1 LGSKLDEALNDNA
14 MEQYYERFNLHYNF
28 PAFST
33 NETTRRGGVSR
44 REVGHGNLA
53 RRSIL
58 QMMPKEYPYV
68 VRIVSDILES
78 NGSSS
83 MATVCAGT
91 LALMDTGVPIKAP
104 VSGIAMGLITD
115 NTRSVVL
122 SDILG
127 DEDHLGDMDFKVT
140 GTSAGI
146 CGVQMDIKIDGLDY
160 ALLTRALDQAKEGRL
175 HILNVMNKTMDA
187 PRADLKPHAPRI
199 ELMLVDSKFIG
210 GIIGTGGK
218 VIQGIQKETGAVVT
232 IEEKDN
238 KGYVYISGKMENVV
252 KAMAIIKGIITEP
265 EIGEVYEGK
274 VVKLMPFGAFVEFLP
289 GKDGLLHVSEISW
302 ERVENVEDVLKEGD
316 VVEVKLVEVDPK
328 TGKLKLSRK
337 ALLPK
342 PEGYVERERAPREGG
357 HGGNRGGGHDNRGGG
372 HGGNRGGG
380 GYNKR

>member
-1 LGSKLDEALNDNA
+1 
-14 MEQYYERFNLHYNF
+14 
-28 PAFST
+28 
-33 NETTRRGGVSR
+33 
-44 REVGHGNLA
+44 
-53 RRSIL
+53 
-58 QMMPKEYPYV
+58 
-68 VRIVSDILES
+68 
-78 NGSSS
+78 
-83 MATVCAGT
+83 
-91 LALMDTGVPIKAP
+91 
-104 VSGIAMGLITD
+104 
-115 NTRSVVL
+115 
-122 SDILG
+122 
-127 DEDHLGDMDFKVT
+127 
-140 GTSAGI
+140 
-146 CGVQMDIKIDGLDY
+146 
-160 ALLTRALDQAKEGRL
+160 
-175 HILNVMNKTMDA
+175 
-187 PRADLKPHAPRI
+187 
-199 ELMLVDSKFIG
+199 MLVDSKFIG

-218 VIQGIQKETGAVVT
+218 VIQGIQKDTGAVVT

-316 VVEVKLVEVDPK
+316 VVEVKLVEIDPK

-357 HGGNRGGGHDNRGGG
+357 GNGGHRGGGHDNRGGG

-380 GYNKR
+380 YNKR

>member
-1 LGSKLDEALNDNA
+1 
-14 MEQYYERFNLHYNF
+14 
-28 PAFST
+28 
-33 NETTRRGGVSR
+33 
-44 REVGHGNLA
+44 
-53 RRSIL
+53 
-58 QMMPKEYPYV
+58 MMPKEYPYV

-91 LALMDTGVPIKAP
+91 LALMDAGVPIKAP

-160 ALLTRALDQAKEGRL
+160 GLLTRALDQAKEGRL
-175 HILNVMNKTMDA
+175 HILSVMNKTLSE
-187 PRADLKPHAPRI
+187 PNADLKPHAPRI

-218 VIQGIQKETGAVVT
+218 VIQGIQKDTGAVVT

-238 KGYVYISGKMENVV
+238 KGYVYISGKMENVL
-252 KAMAIIKGIITEP
+252 KAMAIIKVIITEP

-316 VVEVKLVEVDPK
+316 IVEVKLVEIDPK

-342 PEGYVERERAPREGG
+342 PEGYVEKERAPREGG
-357 HGGNRGGGHDNRGGG
+357 FNRGGGG
-372 HGGNRGGG
+372 HGGNKGG